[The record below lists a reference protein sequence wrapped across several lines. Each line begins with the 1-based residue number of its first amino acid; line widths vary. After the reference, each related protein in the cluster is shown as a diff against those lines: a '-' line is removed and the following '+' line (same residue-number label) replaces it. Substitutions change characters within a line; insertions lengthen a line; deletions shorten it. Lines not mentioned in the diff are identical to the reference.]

1 MCIEKKETTDQKEV
15 EEKIVLPEEVQIE
28 MMKFFLRTS
37 IPRKK
42 REEQEKQKARLSNIN
57 DRSEE

>member
-1 MCIEKKETTDQKEV
+1 MCKEKKEITDQKE
-15 EEKIVLPEEVQIE
+15 EQSIVLPKDVQKR

-42 REEQEKQKARLSNIN
+42 REEQEKARLSNTRN

>member
-1 MCIEKKETTDQKEV
+1 MESEKKIT
-15 EEKIVLPEEVQIE
+15 LPKQLQIE

-42 REEQEKQKARLSNIN
+42 IQEQEKQEQEQQANSLSKK
-57 DRSEE
+57 